1 MFKIVKVLLL
11 LSGLAGIVFVG
22 FFVRFG
28 EMTIYEHL
36 VGISHTE
43 EARAL
48 GGEIEKKA
56 EAVAREVEDQIPALI
71 PGKRKTPPAADAG
84 PLADIPQQDRQALEA
99 LLRSKK
105 ADR

>member
-1 MFKIVKVLLL
+1 MFKLVKVLLFL
-11 LSGLAGIVFVG
+11 AGLAGIVFVG

-28 EMTIYEHL
+28 EMTLYQHL
-36 VGISHTE
+36 VGIGRTD

-56 EAVAREVEDQIPALI
+56 EAVAREVENQVPSLI
-71 PGKRKTPPAADAG
+71 PGGRKTPAAADAG
-84 PLADIPQQDRQALEA
+84 PLADITQQDRQALEA

>member
-1 MFKIVKVLLL
+1 MFKLVKVLLFL
-11 LSGLAGIVFVG
+11 VGLAGFVFIG

-28 EMTIYEHL
+28 EMTLYQHL
-36 VGISHTE
+36 VGIGRTD

-56 EAVAREVEDQIPALI
+56 EAVAREVKGQVPSLI
-71 PGKRKTPPAADAG
+71 PGGKSPPPAADAG
-84 PLADIPQQDRQALEA
+84 PLGDITRKDRQALEA
-99 LLRSKK
+99 LLRAKK